1 MKFKTAVRRTNEVKD
16 AYRPGIGALQER
28 DRNRLSFADT
38 RKIRGSINLDCS
50 LAELYP
56 NHPRWDYGIGIEKN
70 SAKDQVFWLEVH
82 PAKADEIQPM
92 IAKLRWL
99 KNWLRNA
106 APNLEKITTRE
117 SPFIWVASGRVSLQ
131 PTSRQVKILAEA
143 GLTLPHEHY
152 HFNIA

>member
-56 NHPRWDYGIGIEKN
+56 NQPRWIMGL
-70 SAKDQVFWLEVH
+70 V
-82 PAKADEIQPM
+82 
-92 IAKLRWL
+92 LR
-99 KNWLRNA
+99 
-106 APNLEKITTRE
+106 KIVQKTRSSGWKFILPKRMRY
-117 SPFIWVASGRVSLQ
+117 SP
-131 PTSRQVKILAEA
+131 
-143 GLTLPHEHY
+143 
-152 HFNIA
+152 